1 MFLKNSR
8 PMQMKSIR
16 AFILALGFLMLIV
29 SFGAA
34 SSQKNSMTLIG
45 GIQRSIGEGQTMG
58 CEKIALRPKDV
69 IRYFSTAT
77 EVSFSTFH
85 YESIILPCAFSGK
98 LRRNGMVYGWS
109 INAAG
114 AGYLY
119 PEDGRE
125 NLFFLC
131 YRSCA
136 KALPGLMGL

>member
-1 MFLKNSR
+1 MSLKYNECR
-8 PMQMKSIR
+8 HG
-16 AFILALGFLMLIV
+16 LAITATLALLGFLVLIAPCETRAEHKKPV
-29 SFGAA
+29 V
-34 SSQKNSMTLIG
+34 LIG
-45 GIQRSIGEGQTMG
+45 SIHRSVGEGQTMG
-58 CEKIALRPKDV
+58 CEKITLQPRDV

-85 YESIILPCAFSGK
+85 YESVILPCAFSGK
-98 LRRNGMVYGWS
+98 LRRNGVTYGWS

-119 PEDGRE
+119 PENGSD

-131 YRSCA
+131 RRSCE

>member
-8 PMQMKSIR
+8 PMQMKSSR
-16 AFILALGFLMLIV
+16 VLILALGFLMLIV

-34 SSQKNSMTLIG
+34 SRQKNSVTLIG

-58 CEKIALRPKDV
+58 CEKITLQPKDV

-98 LRRNGMVYGWS
+98 LRRNGVAYGWS

-131 YRSCA
+131 YRSCE

>member
-1 MFLKNSR
+1 MSLNGSYR
-8 PMQMKSIR
+8 R
-16 AFILALGFLMLIV
+16 HGLVATAILAVLCLSVLVAPRKAMANQEEPV
-29 SFGAA
+29 V
-34 SSQKNSMTLIG
+34 LIG
-45 GIQRSIGEGQTMG
+45 SIHRSVGEGQTMG
-58 CEKIALRPKDV
+58 CEKITLRPKDV

-98 LRRNGMVYGWS
+98 LRRNGVVYGWS

>member
-1 MFLKNSR
+1 MFLRNSCQ
-8 PMQMKSIR
+8 MQKKSIR
-16 AFILALGFLMLIV
+16 WLILALGLLMLIV

-34 SSQKNSMTLIG
+34 SRQKNSVTLIG

-58 CEKIALRPKDV
+58 CEKITLQPKDV

-85 YESIILPCAFSGK
+85 HESIILPCAFSGK
-98 LRRNGMVYGWS
+98 LRRNGIAYGWS

-125 NLFFLC
+125 NIFFLC
-131 YRSCA
+131 YRPCE